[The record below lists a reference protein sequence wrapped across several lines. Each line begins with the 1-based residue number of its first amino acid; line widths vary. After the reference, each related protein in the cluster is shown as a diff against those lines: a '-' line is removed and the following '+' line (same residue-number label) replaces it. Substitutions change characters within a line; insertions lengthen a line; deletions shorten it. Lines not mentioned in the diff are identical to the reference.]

1 MSVLFPLH
9 DPVGPD
15 GDEQPDVAAIAH
27 LLVPMAADAD
37 RRGVQRETIDRL
49 AAAGLLGSPLTP
61 PARQRELAELISG
74 CDATTWFC
82 WVQHQSPLR
91 ALSQAVRTLDTPSVE
106 ALREAFLP
114 GLSSGTL
121 LGAVAFAHVRRP
133 GPPNPV
139 ATRVE
144 GGWLLEG
151 TLDWVTSWDIADV
164 VMVIAQGSGEDADSL
179 ISVFLPA
186 GRSPASLP
194 GLTMELPLAL
204 LAMSGTHTRPIR
216 LSSVFV
222 PADRVVAVTDRAE
235 WLAQDAVTSAN
246 ANPSAFGVARGAIAE
261 LDMLAEKR
269 SDARMRALADGLIE
283 ECRLVRRAAY
293 ACADDPEA
301 SIDRRVVLRARSLDL
316 VVRAATGVVV
326 ARAGAAMLAGQDAE
340 RRVRE
345 AMFLQVQAQT
355 APTRNAALDLMI
367 EASRRAIARD

>member
-1 MSVLFPLH
+1 M
-9 DPVGPD
+9 
-15 GDEQPDVAAIAH
+15 
-27 LLVPMAADAD
+27 
-37 RRGVQRETIDRL
+37 
-49 AAAGLLGSPLTP
+49 
-61 PARQRELAELISG
+61 
-74 CDATTWFC
+74 
-82 WVQHQSPLR
+82 
-91 ALSQAVRTLDTPSVE
+91 
-106 ALREAFLP
+106 
-114 GLSSGTL
+114 
-121 LGAVAFAHVRRP
+121 
-133 GPPNPV
+133 
-139 ATRVE
+139 
-144 GGWLLEG
+144 
-151 TLDWVTSWDIADV
+151 
-164 VMVIAQGSGEDADSL
+164 
-179 ISVFLPA
+179 
-186 GRSPASLP
+186 
-194 GLTMELPLAL
+194 
-204 LAMSGTHTRPIR
+204 
-216 LSSVFV
+216 
-222 PADRVVAVTDRAE
+222 TDRAE

-261 LDMLAEKR
+261 LHMLAEKR

>member
-15 GDEQPDVAAIAH
+15 TDEQPDVAAIAH

-49 AAAGLLGSPLTP
+49 AAAGLLGSPLTLA
-61 PARQRELAELISG
+61 ARQRELAELISG

-91 ALSQAVRTLDTPSVE
+91 TLSLAVRSDDTPSVD
-106 ALREAFLP
+106 ALRAEFLP
-114 GLSSGTL
+114 GLDAGTL
-121 LGAVAFAHVRRP
+121 LAAVAFAHVRRP
-133 GPPNPV
+133 GPPNPL
-139 ATRVE
+139 ATRVV
-144 GGWLLEG
+144 GGWVLDG

-164 VMVIAQGSGEDADSL
+164 VMVIAQGSGPDAGSL
-179 ISVFLPA
+179 VSVFLPG
-186 GRSPASLP
+186 GRSSATMP

-216 LSSVFV
+216 LTSVFV
-222 PADRVVAVTDRAE
+222 PSDRVAAVSDRAE
-235 WLAQDAVTSAN
+235 WLAQDAVTSAQ

-261 LDMLAEKR
+261 LD
-269 SDARMRALADGLIE
+269 ALADQRADPRMRTLADSLIE

-293 ACADDPEA
+293 ACADDPSTGVDKRLA
-301 SIDRRVVLRARSLDL
+301 LRARSLDL
-316 VVRAATGVVV
+316 VVRATTGVVV
-326 ARAGAAMLAGQDAE
+326 ARAGASMLAGQDAE

-355 APTRNAALDLMI
+355 APTRNASLDLMI
-367 EASRRAIARD
+367 EASRAAIARG